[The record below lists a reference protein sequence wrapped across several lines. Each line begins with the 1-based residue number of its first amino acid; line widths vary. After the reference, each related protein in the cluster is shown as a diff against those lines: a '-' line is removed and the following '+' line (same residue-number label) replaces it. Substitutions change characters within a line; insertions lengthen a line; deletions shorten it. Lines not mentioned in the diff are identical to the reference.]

1 MKIVSKILLIV
12 LLLLGLSLPLASDR
26 AYAMAQITMVNRS
39 QLTLNL
45 YIDGNFGCG
54 PVLGVGHFTNS
65 PGLFCTSSVT
75 PGPHRLE
82 ARDRE
87 KVWAHEDDVNIGD
100 GTSPTWT
107 VTIEDPDQALM
118 KKLDGAKYINQRA
131 WPKIRAEYEL
141 DIRGATLVWRMRFT
155 WATPEIVDA
164 RVGTWREIDQVQI
177 VGREAHSSQQSD
189 VIFSISEDG
198 NNITEKNGSDTY
210 MYYRQ

>member
-1 MKIVSKILLIV
+1 MIKVTSKILMLV
-12 LLLLGLSLPLASDR
+12 LLVLSFSLPLANTT
-26 AYAMAQITMVNRS
+26 YAMSQISLQNNTDFW
-39 QLTLNL
+39 LYL

-54 PVLGVGHFTNS
+54 PVMPSG
-65 PGLFCTSSVT
+65 FCISSVT
-75 PGPHRLE
+75 PGSHVLDARKKGESGIVIMSE
-82 ARDRE
+82 A
-87 KVWAHEDDVNIGD
+87 VNIGD

-107 VTIEDPDQALM
+107 VTIENSDQALL
-118 KKLDGAKYINQRA
+118 KKLDGARYVNQRA

-141 DIRGATLVWRMRFT
+141 NIRRTTLVWRMRFT

-164 RVGTWREIDQVQI
+164 RVGTWREIDQMQI